1 MHHNQSWNSSSCL
14 SIVEIFSL
22 MNKPSDSE
30 GAKVNLLCINKLLS
44 RICSFDKLEMEV
56 RKLPHYLYTTETP
69 EHVNKITEMSFLSM
83 QILQG
88 VAEGRLS

>member
-44 RICSFDKLEMEV
+44 CICSFDKLEMEV
-56 RKLPHYLYTTETP
+56 RNSENYPIIYT
-69 EHVNKITEMSFLSM
+69 
-83 QILQG
+83 LQKH
-88 VAEGRLS
+88 LNM